1 MMTLKTSW
9 RQQQQQRQQH
19 VIQRRQHVA
28 STLENIQIHRQE
40 TASELRCDLS
50 LFRDSLMRNGTV
62 CRQERQRD
70 LAELHHQTQ
79 TFLRQARD
87 RRHVQAQ
94 ESAQQLAAFVIQL
107 RAETSEFLALTQAN
121 RELTAQQLAYDLA
134 AFRAAL
140 DQASILLR
148 QKIRADIQTCQTE
161 TSLLLEAAHQQRIA
175 TRIQLDQ
182 ELAAVADPVQPAPP
196 SIEPP
201 ERADVRV
208 GNAKQSAERIQPSAA
223 KPASPIQPA
232 PVVLSEERLQ
242 EERIFQYIDLMQS
255 VRLTELETSLSMS
268 RFQVV
273 EALRSLIQK
282 GMITQRDRMYCVSEE
297 VC

>member
-1 MMTLKTSW
+1 MALKTSW
-9 RQQQQQRQQH
+9 QHLRQQRQQH
-19 VIQRRQHVA
+19 VIQRRQQVT
-28 STLENIQIHRQE
+28 STLENIQTHRQE

-70 LAELHHQTQ
+70 RTELHRQTQ

-87 RRHVQAQ
+87 RRQVQAQ
-94 ESAQQLAAFVIQL
+94 EGAQQLAAFVIQL
-107 RAETSEFLALTQAN
+107 RAETSEFLALTQTN
-121 RELTAQQLAYDLA
+121 RELTAHQLAYDLA

-140 DQASILLR
+140 AQASILLR
-148 QKIRADIQTCQTE
+148 QKIRADIQTSQTQ
-161 TSLLLEAAHQQRIA
+161 TSLLLEATHQQRIA
-175 TRIQLDQ
+175 TRIQLNQ
-182 ELAAVADPVQPAPP
+182 ELTAVAEQEQPAL
-196 SIEPP
+196 STIESP
-201 ERADVRV
+201 ERAVQVR
-208 GNAKQSAERIQPSAA
+208 NAKQRAEQIQPSVA
-223 KPASPIQPA
+223 KPASPIPPA
-232 PVVLSEERLQ
+232 PAVLSEERLQ

-255 VRLTELETSLSMS
+255 VRLTELESSLSMS

-297 VC
+297 VY

>member
-1 MMTLKTSW
+1 MALKTSW
-9 RQQQQQRQQH
+9 QHLRQQRQQH
-19 VIQRRQHVA
+19 IIQRRQQVA
-28 STLENIQIHRQE
+28 STLENIQTYRQE

-70 LAELHHQTQ
+70 RTELHHQTQ

-87 RRHVQAQ
+87 RRQVQAQ
-94 ESAQQLAAFVIQL
+94 EGAQQLTAFVIQL
-107 RAETSEFLALTQAN
+107 RSETSEFLAVTHAN
-121 RELTAQQLAYDLA
+121 RELMAQQLAYDLA

-140 DQASILLR
+140 DQASTLLR
-148 QKIRADIQTCQTE
+148 QKIRADIQTSQTE

-175 TRIQLDQ
+175 TRIQLNQ
-182 ELAAVADPVQPAPP
+182 ELADVAEQEQPALP
-196 SIEPP
+196 SIESS

-208 GNAKQSAERIQPSAA
+208 GNEKQSAEQIQPSAA
-223 KPASPIQPA
+223 KPAPIQPA
-232 PVVLSEERLQ
+232 PAVSEERLQ

-297 VC
+297 VY